1 MKAAWLNNCVF
12 EGTARDSVRRAL
24 IATVNQL
31 SYICIGGKISHLCS
45 ESQHTRG
52 PGRVLALYPPSIYED
67 VC

>member
-24 IATVNQL
+24 VATVSQL
-31 SYICIGGKISHLCS
+31 SYICIGGKIGH
-45 ESQHTRG
+45 HTRG
-52 PGRVLALYPPSIYED
+52 PGRVLALYPPSVYED